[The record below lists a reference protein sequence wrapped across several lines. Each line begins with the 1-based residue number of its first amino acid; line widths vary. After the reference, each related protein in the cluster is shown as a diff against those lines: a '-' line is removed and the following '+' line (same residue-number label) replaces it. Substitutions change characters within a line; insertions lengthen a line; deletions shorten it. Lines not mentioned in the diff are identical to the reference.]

1 MQASFCLH
9 LLFSTF
15 AIIHGTLKNFKFSST
30 IIHFTVSGFCFI
42 AFLYTIEETRQNVKT
57 LSYSLYQHKEKP
69 QRKIPW
75 GFLYQLRLLNDSSN
89 YTVTYCTSTFTN
101 REFSSLFDSDW
112 SDKFDSH
119 FDVVTRHYHFST
131 FW

>member
-30 IIHFTVSGFCFI
+30 RIRFTVFGFCF
-42 AFLYTIEETRQNVKT
+42 NVFIYYRRNSSKHKDILLFIIRT
-57 LSYSLYQHKEKP
+57 QRNPPKEKSF
-69 QRKIPW
+69 
-75 GFLYQLRLLNDSSN
+75 GGVLYQLRLLNDSSN

>member
-15 AIIHGTLKNFKFSST
+15 AIIHGTLNNFKFSSAR
-30 IIHFTVSGFCFI
+30 IHFTVSGFYLINFI
-42 AFLYTIEETRQNVKT
+42 YYRRNSSK
-57 LSYSLYQHKEKP
+57 HKKHCLIHYINTNKNPRENP
-69 QRKIPW
+69 L